1 MAAEVASIV
10 LILLSILLHNQSEV
24 IFTSATKNAT
34 LATNRLSS
42 IESNSLKHHSLQIS
56 DIEITIRVWKRSYRN
71 NSLSCSVHQRDCI
84 IATTSEE
91 RSTNSEKLEK

>member
-24 IFTSATKNAT
+24 IFTPATKNAT

-42 IESNSLKHHSLQIS
+42 IESNSL
-56 DIEITIRVWKRSYRN
+56 
-71 NSLSCSVHQRDCI
+71 
-84 IATTSEE
+84 
-91 RSTNSEKLEK
+91 